1 MERLEH
7 DELILAEQKAI
18 ADSNSIRA
26 EKRRAYRRAWGKI
39 NRKRLLSQFR
49 KYYWENRDR
58 ILAYNR
64 AYRYKNIQRWREYNR
79 IYMRAWRLKH
89 PNYVCPKHKLAV
101 LNFQKR
107 MEKMKRYM
115 LEKKRHHIS

>member
-7 DELILAEQKAI
+7 DKLILAEQKAI
-18 ADSNSIRA
+18 GDSNFIRA
-26 EKRRAYRRAWGKI
+26 EKRRAYRRAWGEI
-39 NRKRLLSQFR
+39 NRSKLKSQFR
-49 KYYWENRDR
+49 RYYWGNRKR

-64 AYRYKNIQRWREYNR
+64 AYRYKDIQRWREYQR

-89 PNYVCPKHKLAV
+89 PNYVCPKRRLAI

-107 MEKMKRYM
+107 MEKMR
-115 LEKKRHHIS
+115 R